1 MEITK
6 GKIAALLVAVALVVI
21 AVVRSSALGALQMV
35 LELACPLI
43 LILFPDEIGALWGK
57 GINRDTPGVFV
68 SVMGWI
74 FLVAV
79 GIVVFVSKP

>member
-6 GKIAALLVAVALVVI
+6 GKIAALLIAVALVAIVL
-21 AVVRSSALGALQMV
+21 VRSSALGAMQIV

-43 LILFPDEIGALWGK
+43 LILFPDEIGALWGR

-74 FLVAV
+74 FLIAV
-79 GIVVFVSKP
+79 GIVVFISKP